1 MFFLVIF
8 IFDCAAKAGLSLN
21 ISDSCPSMCKCAPEE
36 VIHCNRAGL
45 RALPGEIA
53 ASTVSLNLS
62 NNYLRILTT
71 NTFRNLTF
79 LHSLWLDGN
88 NLTFLS
94 PGTFHALS
102 KLREL
107 DLSRNSRLT
116 YLHANT
122 FRGLL
127 NLISLDLSHCNI
139 FEIHPL
145 LFSHLPSLERL
156 NLASNNMR
164 YVPQAFS
171 NLSSLTR
178 LSLESNH
185 IEAIGRDSL
194 KDLESLYDLNLRKN
208 RIWIIQ
214 NGAFTKLLRLGVL
227 NLGHNFIADL
237 PNQLFNGLIQLK
249 TMHLEAN
256 RITDIDCTFRLLL
269 NLRNLYLNNNQISSI
284 SGSAFSYL
292 NKLHFLH
299 LSKNNLSS
307 LPLRLFVEL
316 PKLKYVFLS
325 HNPWKCDCKMFWFLR
340 WTAMFRG
347 ALEGLDCAFPSHHN
361 TTALGVPQPGDP
373 MDCTAPPEL
382 ESKDKCGAAGISMAP
397 GLPAPTSK
405 VFLLVHRT
413 GPCAGG
419 CEAGSVASLQSLFTL
434 FVD

>member
-1 MFFLVIF
+1 MPSGCSEACPQVNHFPPTDGSGLILKQS
-8 IFDCAAKAGLSLN
+8 KAGLSLN

-185 IEAIGRDSL
+185 IER
-194 KDLESLYDLNLRKN
+194 
-208 RIWIIQ
+208 
-214 NGAFTKLLRLGVL
+214 
-227 NLGHNFIADL
+227 
-237 PNQLFNGLIQLK
+237 
-249 TMHLEAN
+249 
-256 RITDIDCTFRLLL
+256 
-269 NLRNLYLNNNQISSI
+269 SST
-284 SGSAFSYL
+284 S
-292 NKLHFLH
+292 
-299 LSKNNLSS
+299 
-307 LPLRLFVEL
+307 
-316 PKLKYVFLS
+316 
-325 HNPWKCDCKMFWFLR
+325 
-340 WTAMFRG
+340 
-347 ALEGLDCAFPSHHN
+347 
-361 TTALGVPQPGDP
+361 GVPVTDSV
-373 MDCTAPPEL
+373 CWCL
-382 ESKDKCGAAGISMAP
+382 
-397 GLPAPTSK
+397 
-405 VFLLVHRT
+405 
-413 GPCAGG
+413 
-419 CEAGSVASLQSLFTL
+419 CEHVVASYNWCTDCFAVRIQDSVGGVGTNIPK
-434 FVD
+434 

>member
-1 MFFLVIF
+1 MFFFVIF
-8 IFDCAAKAGLSLN
+8 VFTCAAKAGLNLN

-36 VIHCNRAGL
+36 ITYCTRAGL
-45 RALPGEIA
+45 RALPAEIA
-53 ASTVSLNLS
+53 ASTISLNLS
-62 NNYLRILTT
+62 NNHLRSLTT
-71 NTFRNLTF
+71 TTFRNLTF

-107 DLSRNSRLT
+107 HLSRSSRLT

-122 FRGLL
+122 FKGLI

-145 LFSHLPSLERL
+145 LFSHLPSLETL
-156 NLASNNMR
+156 DLASNNMR
-164 YVPQAFS
+164 YVPQAFR

-178 LSLESNH
+178 LSLEGNH

-194 KDLESLYDLNLRKN
+194 KDLETLYDLNLRKN
-208 RIWIIQ
+208 RIWTIQ
-214 NGAFTKLLRLGVL
+214 NGAFTKLLRLGML

-237 PNQLFNGLIQLK
+237 PNQLFDGLIQLK

-256 RITDIDCTFRLLL
+256 RITAVGCTFRHLL

-284 SGSAFSYL
+284 SDSAFLYI

-307 LPLRLFVEL
+307 LPIRLFAEL

-325 HNPWKCDCKMFWFLR
+325 QNPWKCDCKMLWFWR
-340 WTAMFRG
+340 WTARHRG
-347 ALEGLDCAFPSHHN
+347 AIRGLHCAFLGPHN
-361 TTALGVPQPGDP
+361 TTALHFAHPGDL
-373 MDCTAPPEL
+373 MDCTVPPEL
-382 ESKDKCGAAGISMAP
+382 AGEDKCRLASTSTAP
-397 GLPAPTSK
+397 RTFSLPSK
-405 VFLLVHRT
+405 VILLALVCCTWYFARGWDT
-413 GPCAGG
+413 QTFDR
-419 CEAGSVASLQSLFTL
+419 L
-434 FVD
+434 